1 MELLFLTFYFVVMFQ
16 DYKGQR
22 LAAEVA
28 VMLKLGNGKEGS
40 VGTSAPVSLLDW
52 YNTDEELI
60 LVLERPVP
68 SEDLFEYINNKE
80 DDLDEKEA
88 KVSCWRIFV
97 KMHVFKAF
105 STTGV

>member
-1 MELLFLTFYFVVMFQ
+1 MTYESVELLFLTFHFAVMFQ
-16 DYKGQR
+16 DNNGQR

-28 VMLKLGNGKEGS
+28 VMLQLRGS

-52 YNTDEELI
+52 YNLDTELI

-68 SEDLFEYINNKE
+68 SEDLFDYVNSNE
-80 DDLDEKEA
+80 DYLDEKEA

-97 KMHVFKAF
+97 KAHV
-105 STTGV
+105 